1 MILGLK
7 TGHETGRQ
15 KGADKA
21 NRWAGL
27 ALLVNYLS
35 RQESAIEGLAPP

>member
-15 KGADKA
+15 KGVGKA

-27 ALLVNYLS
+27 LVNYLA
-35 RQESAIEGLAPP
+35 RQESAIEDLAPP